1 VKIVTA
7 CSALVTRLVTTTAA
21 LPSPTAPTNRRHA
34 VAAGPR
40 VYLTMPRRSYR
51 AVARPPNLYQI
62 YDSLKDKTW
71 CWLPSEPC
79 ENTERIAS

>member
-1 VKIVTA
+1 MKIVTA
-7 CSALVTRLVTTTAA
+7 CSALVTLLVAATTA
-21 LPSPTAPTNRRHA
+21 LPSPSAPTNRRHA

-40 VYLTMPRRSYR
+40 VHLTVPRRSYR
-51 AVARPPNLYQI
+51 TAAGPPSLYQI

-79 ENTERIAS
+79 DNTERIAN